1 MEEKVQR
8 LSEGMDFIE
17 ESVGYGEPL
26 TFTEVNENIISESTN
41 SKPSPFKI
49 LGRCCGNFQPI
60 GEFSRN
66 KRLYSEDLWP
76 TVLQN
81 EEFKSRLAHRA
92 VFGCLGHADKLVD
105 DRDIQEGKVSHIV
118 TLLEVRKNEETGK
131 PFLYG
136 ELEILDTP
144 AGRILEAMYRGGAD
158 LYVSSRAAGR
168 LVPVPGQNY
177 ALVKPDQYHVHCFD
191 VVCRPGFLQ
200 ARPTFEAV
208 STGQP
213 QPTIHES
220 ATSVS
225 ATVPTVTVSAIA
237 PTATTTSSWAVST
250 SAIAPTIAESKEVE
264 ALKDQVSKLTKIIEK
279 VVDDVYE
286 ENEVPVAEQL
296 TELLDNP
303 EISESAYEDVI
314 SILKESKP
322 ELVNAIMEN
331 SRNKF
336 NGEHAEKTG
345 LKIDYYRF
353 GGTKPYKIVPKDKSY
368 FEASWDSPRYRTL
381 KQAQKHVLDSYNKPK
396 EENRVDK
403 NEALVE
409 AIARIAGSNIS
420 EDSFEMVLDML
431 KKGIN

>member
-1 MEEKVQR
+1 MEEKIQR

-105 DRDIQEGKVSHIV
+105 DRDVQDGKVSHIV
-118 TLLEVRKNEETGK
+118 TLLEVRKDEKTGK

-168 LVPVPGQNY
+168 LVPVPGQDY

-208 STGQP
+208 STQQP

-225 ATVPTVTVSAIA
+225 TTAPTATVSAIV
-237 PTATTTSSWAVST
+237 PTATTTASWAVST
-250 SAIAPTIAESKEVE
+250 SAIAPTVAESKEVE

-286 ENEVPVAEQL
+286 ENEVPVVEQL
-296 TELLDNP
+296 TELLDNS

-331 SRNKF
+331 SRKKF
-336 NGEHAEKTG
+336 NAEHGEKSG
-345 LKIDYYRF
+345 LEIEHYRF
-353 GGTKPYKIVPKDKSY
+353 AGKHPYKVVPKGTDY
-368 FEASWDSPRYRTL
+368 FAASHDSPTFRTL

-396 EENRVDK
+396 IDK

-409 AIARIAGSNIS
+409 AIARMAVMDIS
-420 EDSFEMVLDML
+420 EETFDLAVDML
-431 KKGIN
+431 KKGIH

>member
-1 MEEKVQR
+1 MEEKIQR

-118 TLLEVRKNEETGK
+118 TLLEVRKDEKTGK

-208 STGQP
+208 SIGQP

-220 ATSVS
+220 DTSVF
-225 ATVPTVTVSAIA
+225 ATVPTT
-237 PTATTTSSWAVST
+237 TATSWAVST
-250 SAIAPTIAESKEVE
+250 SAIAPTVAESKEVE

-286 ENEVPVAEQL
+286 ENEVPVVEE
-296 TELLDNP
+296 TESNL
-303 EISESAYEDVI
+303 
-314 SILKESKP
+314 SK
-322 ELVNAIMEN
+322 
-331 SRNKF
+331 K
-336 NGEHAEKTG
+336 
-345 LKIDYYRF
+345 
-353 GGTKPYKIVPKDKSY
+353 
-368 FEASWDSPRYRTL
+368 
-381 KQAQKHVLDSYNKPK
+381 
-396 EENRVDK
+396 
-403 NEALVE
+403 EALVE
-409 AIARIAGSNIS
+409 AIARMAVMDIS
-420 EDSFEMVLDML
+420 EEAFDLAVDML
-431 KKGIN
+431 KKGIH

>member
-1 MEEKVQR
+1 MEEKIQR

-118 TLLEVRKNEETGK
+118 TLLEVRKDEKTGK

-208 STGQP
+208 STQQP

-225 ATVPTVTVSAIA
+225 AIA
-237 PTATTTSSWAVST
+237 PATTTSSSWAVST
-250 SAIAPTIAESKEVE
+250 SAIAPIVAESKEVE

-286 ENEVPVAEQL
+286 ENEVPVVEQL

-314 SILKESKP
+314 LILKESKP

-331 SRNKF
+331 SRKKF
-336 NGEHAEKTG
+336 NAEHGEKSG
-345 LKIDYYRF
+345 LEIEHWRF
-353 GGTKPYKIVPKDKSY
+353 GGRRPYKVVPKGTDY
-368 FEASWDSPRYRTL
+368 FAASNDSPTFRTL
-381 KQAQKHVLDSYNKPK
+381 KQAQKHVLDSYNKS
-396 EENRVDK
+396 EENKVDK
-403 NEALVE
+403 SEALVE
-409 AIARIAGSNIS
+409 AIARMAVMDIS
-420 EDSFEMVLDML
+420 EETFDLAVDML
-431 KKGIN
+431 KKGIH